1 MLGKKIL
8 VCCQDE
14 SSCDYC
20 KFLERNVEYC
30 AEEKCVERLGNPH
43 TDLVIL
49 DCADEKD
56 SCLELLKNMK
66 TTHPGIPVIIVIG
79 SVSEDFILKAFR
91 NGARDIFKKP
101 VNGKELRKAVDTIL
115 WLRQE
120 SFEKRNSLSLININ
134 DAKEKLRLADDI
146 PENIVR
152 SIVYIENN
160 LLSPLNLD
168 KISGE
173 ACMSKFHFCRI
184 FKKYVGITP
193 MQFAINMRLKKA
205 MTLMPRKDLS
215 ILTVA
220 LKAGFRDLSEFNKQ
234 FKKLY
239 GSSPSAF
246 RETIGMKR

>member
-1 MLGKKIL
+1 M
-8 VCCQDE
+8 
-14 SSCDYC
+14 
-20 KFLERNVEYC
+20 
-30 AEEKCVERLGNPH
+30 
-43 TDLVIL
+43 
-49 DCADEKD
+49 
-56 SCLELLKNMK
+56 LKNIK
-66 TTHPGIPVIIVIG
+66 LKHPSIPAIMVIG
-79 SVSEDFILKAFR
+79 SGSEDFIINAFK
-91 NGARDIFKKP
+91 NGARDIFKTP
-101 VNGKELRKAVDTIL
+101 VNGKELRKTVDTIL

-168 KISGE
+168 KISSE

-193 MQFAINMRLKKA
+193 MQYAINMRLKKA
-205 MTLMPRKDLS
+205 MLLLQRKDLS
-215 ILTVA
+215 ISTVS

-246 RETIGMKR
+246 RETIGTKS